1 MLKLKLFKMK
11 QSEIIKLSIEDLNE
25 QFVTLKKNLTDLKM
39 THALSPL
46 ESPLQLRDLRR
57 NVARLATELTK
68 RELQ

>member
-1 MLKLKLFKMK
+1 MK
-11 QSEIIKLSIEDLNE
+11 QTEIIKLSIEDLNE
-25 QFVTLKKNLTDLKM
+25 QFASLKKNLIDLKM

-46 ESPLQLRDLRR
+46 ESPMELKELRR

>member
-1 MLKLKLFKMK
+1 MK

-25 QFVTLKKNLTDLKM
+25 QYVTLKKNLTDLIM
-39 THALSPL
+39 THVLSPL
-46 ESPLQLRDLRR
+46 ESPMQLRELRR

>member
-1 MLKLKLFKMK
+1 MK

-25 QFVTLKKNLTDLKM
+25 QFVTLIKNLTDLKM

-46 ESPLQLRDLRR
+46 ESPMQLRELRR